1 MATGKNKILV
11 YADWQHLFNKLT
23 DDEAGKLIKHFFA
36 FVNTNEGED
45 EPVPADRITDISF
58 EPIKLQLK
66 RDLKAWK
73 EKIEVRAEAGSA
85 GGKKSGEIR
94 KQKTDEGS
102 KMKQNE
108 ANGNFA
114 LKNEANEAVKVNVKD
129 NVNVKDIETHKS
141 ARDAS
146 EFNFDFVEEHLRI
159 PFMTWFYYRQ
169 KVKPFKVQVSV
180 ESCYSELKQLSGNS
194 ALEAIKIVQYSASC
208 SYTSLCK
215 KDEKN
220 NKFAT
225 MSTEGVKA
233 AATKGVPDT

>member
-1 MATGKNKILV
+1 MANGKNKILV

-85 GGKKSGEIR
+85 GGKKSGEVR

-102 KMKQNE
+102 KTKQNE
-108 ANGNFA
+108 ANTNFA

-159 PFMTWFYYRQ
+159 PFDMWFAYRHG
-169 KVKPFKVQVSV
+169 KKPYGMQIEV
-180 ESCYSELKQLSGNS
+180 ESAYRELKEMAGNS
-194 ALEAIKIVQYSASC
+194 ALEAIKIVQYT
-208 SYTSLCK
+208 TSGSWVTLCR
-215 KDEKN
+215 KDEKT
-220 NKFAT
+220 NKNTTA
-225 MSTEGVKA
+225 STVGVKA
-233 AATKGVPDT
+233 TAAKGVPDT